1 MMNFEQAR
9 KNMVD
14 SQIHTNG
21 VIDQRILDAFEH
33 TPREDF
39 VPEQLRNSAF
49 NDEDLRI
56 AEGRYI
62 MEPSVHARLIQALD
76 LKPESVVLDIG
87 GGTGYSAAI
96 LSSIVSTVVI
106 LESDQEMLEHF
117 SDKCDNLGICNIA
130 SFIGPLS
137 AGNADHAPYDSI
149 IINGAVSSVPQEIL
163 DQLAPNG
170 RLVCVVKPGGK
181 PIGAG
186 TVFQKAEN
194 GTVSSYPL
202 FDAATPYLQ
211 GFEPEVTFTF

>member
-1 MMNFEQAR
+1 MMNFAQAR
-9 KNMVD
+9 KNMVN

-21 VIDQRILDAFEH
+21 VIDQRILDAFEN
-33 TPREDF
+33 TPREAF
-39 VPEQLRNSAF
+39 VPEAMRNSAF
-49 NDEDLRI
+49 NDEDLKI
-56 AEGRYI
+56 GEGRYI

-106 LESDQEMLEHF
+106 LESEQGMLDHF
-117 SDKCDNLGICNIA
+117 SEKCDDLGICNIA
-130 SFIGPLS
+130 SFIGPLVE
-137 AGNADHAPYDSI
+137 GNPDHAPYDSI
-149 IINGAVSSVPQEIL
+149 IINGAVSSVPQTIL
-163 DQLAPNG
+163 DQLAPDG

-181 PIGAG
+181 PSGAG

-194 GTVSSYPL
+194 GTVSSYSL
-202 FDAATPYLQ
+202 FDASTPYLC

>member
-1 MMNFEQAR
+1 MNFEQAR

-21 VIDQRILDAFEH
+21 VIDQRILDAFERI
-33 TPREDF
+33 PREEF
-39 VPEQLRNSAF
+39 VPEFMRKSAF
-49 NDEDLRI
+49 NDEDLKI

-106 LESDQEMLEHF
+106 LESEQSMLDHF
-117 SDKCDNLGICNIA
+117 SEKCDHLGICNIA
-130 SFIGPLS
+130 SFIGPL
-137 AGNADHAPYDSI
+137 AEGNADHAPYDSI
-149 IINGAVSSVPQEIL
+149 IINGAVSAVPQAIL

-170 RLVCVVKPGGK
+170 RLVCVVKPAGK
-181 PIGAG
+181 PIGSG
-186 TVFQKAEN
+186 TVFQKTEN

-202 FDAATPYLQ
+202 FDAATPYLH
-211 GFEPEVTFTF
+211 GFEPEETFSF